1 MSQVVNK
8 SNLKHKMD
16 YFILNYS
23 ISKIKF
29 SGIINFIFFVTNIQ
43 LNKSNRMKLTLLIYW
58 STK

>member
-8 SNLKHKMD
+8 SNLKHKMA

>member
-8 SNLKHKMD
+8 SNLKHKMA

-43 LNKSNRMKLTLLIYW
+43 LNKSNRMKLTLLIY
-58 STK
+58 